1 MTGVDGERFRRRVPY
16 PSGPSR
22 VVAVGRLV
30 EKKGFGRLVEA
41 AALLREF
48 QGLERVTIVGD
59 GPLRAQLEEHVRSL
73 QLESLVELAGPAPAR

>member
-1 MTGVDGERFRRRVPY
+1 MTGVDGEPFRRRVPY

-59 GPLRAQLEEHVRSL
+59 GPLRAQLEEHAAL
-73 QLESLVELAGPAPAR
+73 APARIARGARRPATAR